1 MSEDKATYEP
11 EILAQERERE
21 NKERAAYMDIRRIIM
36 NSPITD
42 PSKQAEMVVREIAAG
57 NVANV
62 KMEW

>member
-11 EILAQERERE
+11 EILAQERERNE
-21 NKERAAYMDIRRIIM
+21 KMRAAYMDIRRMIQDA
-36 NSPITD
+36 PQD
-42 PSKQAEMVVREIAAG
+42 PSKQAEMAVREIAAG

>member
-21 NKERAAYMDIRRIIM
+21 NKARAAYIDIRRMIQDA
-36 NSPITD
+36 PQD

-62 KMEW
+62 RMEW

>member
-1 MSEDKATYEP
+1 MSEDGVAYGKIAE
-11 EILAQERERE
+11 LERERDA
-21 NKERAAYMDIRRIIM
+21 RMMAAYADIKFALERI
-36 NSPITD
+36 PPD

>member
-11 EILAQERERE
+11 EILAQERERDA
-21 NKERAAYMDIRRIIM
+21 KMQAAYMDIRRILQ
-36 NSPITD
+36 NSPLD
-42 PSKQAEMVVREIAAG
+42 ASKQAEMIVREIAAG